1 MSSNC
6 ISSVPARHTLYQL
19 EAQTVFVD
27 DTGLKFI
34 IVTPGA
40 TGSWFT
46 MPLRS
51 APGNLDKYP
60 HMLMVLGLMENRFD
74 GI

>member
-1 MSSNC
+1 MPFLLG
-6 ISSVPARHTLYQL
+6 I
-19 EAQTVFVD
+19 TVFVD

-34 IVTPGA
+34 IFTPGA
-40 TGSWFT
+40 TGSCLT

>member
-1 MSSNC
+1 MEIGIVGREGMQNFK
-6 ISSVPARHTLYQL
+6 
-19 EAQTVFVD
+19 VFVD

-34 IVTPGA
+34 IVAPGA
-40 TGSWFT
+40 TGSWLT
-46 MPLRS
+46 MPPRS

-60 HMLMVLGLMENRFD
+60 HMLMVLVLMEHRFD